1 MFQRLK
7 TCLSLIFVMASLLG
21 CTLLLGCSGLS
32 KDDICEACEGKEE
45 KRCRTS
51 YDVCKLT
58 IFCTV
63 KMMKNKCK

>member
-1 MFQRLK
+1 MIHLSK
-7 TCLSLIFVMASLLG
+7 TVLILAFTAAS
-21 CTLLLGCSGLS
+21 LLGCSGLS

-58 IFCTV
+58 VFCTV
-63 KMMKNKCK
+63 SMMKNRCK